1 MIRSFGAVALLALA
15 TALPVHDA
23 AAQDAVG
30 GAIGGAI
37 IGGVIGGAATGRAGG
52 AAAGA
57 IIGGALG
64 ATIGA
69 EAERR
74 RGGYYWWHDGC
85 YYQYPNGE
93 WRHVPR
99 RYCW

>member
-1 MIRSFGAVALLALA
+1 MIRTLGAAALLALA
-15 TALPVHDA
+15 SAMPVQEA
-23 AAQDAVG
+23 SAQDAVG
-30 GAIGGAI
+30 GAILGG
-37 IGGVIGGAATGRAGG
+37 
-52 AAAGA
+52 AAGA
-57 IIGGALG
+57 IIGGAVTGRAGG
-64 ATIGA
+64 AVVGGVIGA
-69 EAERR
+69 ATGAAIASEAERR